1 MRLLFIQPEF
11 ENIGIE
17 YVSAALKRAGH
28 PTDLVFIPKPFEN
41 TSFKIKND
49 DEGQENFK
57 IAEKIISFKPDVIG
71 FSPFTSHF

>member
-1 MRLLFIQPEF
+1 MRLLFIQSEF

-49 DEGQENFK
+49 D
-57 IAEKIISFKPDVIG
+57 D
-71 FSPFTSHF
+71 

>member
-28 PTDLVFIPKPFEN
+28 ATDLAFIPKPFEN
-41 TSFKIKND
+41 TSFKVRDD
-49 DEGQENFK
+49 DEGE
-57 IAEKIISFKPDVIG
+57 
-71 FSPFTSHF
+71 